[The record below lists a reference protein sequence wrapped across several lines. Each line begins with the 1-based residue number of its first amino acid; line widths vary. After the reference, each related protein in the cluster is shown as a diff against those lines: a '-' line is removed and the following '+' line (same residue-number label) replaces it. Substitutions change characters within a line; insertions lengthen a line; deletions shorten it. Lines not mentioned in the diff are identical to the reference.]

1 MDLSGISSLYV
12 TELIRMAPEGLEGM
26 SANVHSKNPA
36 AEYILSD
43 TLYRMGCEE
52 GGSLHLEVSP
62 DGTQLSISQDGL
74 FFCPKRTIAAYGWTL
89 FERSED
95 LAVDYDFPRV
105 LDHLAESRGCHIL
118 RYQNASSGGQDEA
131 GRKLAAHQW
140 TKDGSMLAVV
150 LLSYLHRHK
159 MTLAELDRQIPA
171 LAVKEAQISLTMPP
185 ARILS
190 QLKGQEAGEGVLL
203 QDNSRGTV
211 LVRPQKNRN
220 ALRLFVEAANFE
232 IAQELCTDVIQKVQD
247 LMGRL

>member
-1 MDLSGISSLYV
+1 
-12 TELIRMAPEGLEGM
+12 MAPEGLEGM
-26 SANVHSKNPA
+26 SANVHSENPA